1 MTHEIRSSQFP
12 HNMAAWCN
20 EKAEHS
26 LASIARALDEAR
38 SLVVRDGIE
47 KDFLFMNFSFSIW
60 DASKL
65 LAFSCGAEWNPSDA
79 DIIFEQGYA
88 GFEKVLV
95 RYGLLNET
103 SEDKR
108 RKLRENFI
116 HQLEILL
123 DGDRTPNR
131 TLLHELIAKN
141 DLKHPKIDKLS
152 DMLEKVT
159 MGEVTWDVFVEDG
172 RAYINEIRKELSD
185 K

>member
-1 MTHEIRSSQFP
+1 
-12 HNMAAWCN
+12 MAAWCH

-38 SLVVRDGIE
+38 SLVVRDGVE
-47 KDFLFMNFSFSIW
+47 KEILLMNFSFAIW

-65 LAFSCGAEWNPSDA
+65 LAFSCGADWNPSDPE
-79 DIIFEQGYA
+79 IIFEQGYA

-95 RYGLLNET
+95 RYGLLDET
-103 SEDKR
+103 SEDKQ

-131 TLLHELIAKN
+131 TLLHELIAKK
-141 DLKHPKIDKLS
+141 DLRHPKLDRLS

-159 MGEVTWDVFVEDG
+159 MGEMAWAVFVENG
-172 RAYINEIRKELSD
+172 RAYVKELREELSSS
-185 K
+185 